1 MATFVIEHLEPSVYK
16 WCTIEYAHMSKRVG
30 KANLMFTNVSKG
42 AGKIKAL
49 GDVRKDSIKD
59 IPLKKACVLDPAAKR
74 LLTPEE
80 AKKFDYFIFG
90 GILGDNPQRF
100 RTKKLITSK
109 LKLPA
114 YNLGDKQ
121 MSTDTAVIVC
131 KKIVDGTPLGKLKFI
146 EEYEIEEE
154 PGLYRILPYRYLVE
168 KGKVVFAP
176 GLEHFL
182 KKLKPKL

>member
-1 MATFVIEHLEPSVYK
+1 
-16 WCTIEYAHMSKRVG
+16 
-30 KANLMFTNVSKG
+30 
-42 AGKIKAL
+42 
-49 GDVRKDSIKD
+49 
-59 IPLKKACVLDPAAKR
+59 
-74 LLTPEE
+74 
-80 AKKFDYFIFG
+80 
-90 GILGDNPQRF
+90 
-100 RTKKLITSK
+100 
-109 LKLPA
+109 
-114 YNLGDKQ
+114 